1 MLLKDLSMA
10 NYVYLIRAD
19 GTDRYKIGKTDRDPE
34 IRLKE
39 LNRQQSAYPLLL
51 EYYVEVPDSAVAE
64 NHFHKRYQR
73 YRQHGEWFEMS
84 RSISAQVV
92 QDFKGYKPGVSNGA
106 GKPKPQKKS
115 QKKRRPG
122 RKASTPTISIILLLL
137 LAILLTQW
145 QKLPQ
150 LSKCAQALDFGL
162 CAKVIS
168 GQ

>member
-19 GTDRYKIGKTDRDPE
+19 GTERYKIGKTDRHPE
-34 IRLKE
+34 TRLKE

-64 NHFHKRYQR
+64 NHFHQRYQR

-84 RSISAQVV
+84 RAISAQVV
-92 QDFKGYKPGVSNGA
+92 QDFKGYKPGISNGA
-106 GKPKPQKKS
+106 GKPKPQRRS

-122 RKASTPTISIILLLL
+122 RKASTPTITIILLTL

-150 LSKCAQALDFGL
+150 ISKCSQALDFDL
-162 CAKVIS
+162 CARIIV
-168 GQ
+168 GR

>member
-1 MLLKDLSMA
+1 MT
-10 NYVYLIRAD
+10 NYIYLIRAE
-19 GTDRYKIGKTDRDPE
+19 GTERYKIGKTDRHPE
-34 IRLKE
+34 TRLKE

-51 EYYVEVPDSAVAE
+51 EYYVEVPDSALAE
-64 NHFHKRYQR
+64 NHFHQRYQR
-73 YRQHGEWFEMS
+73 HRQHGEWFELS

-92 QDFKGYKPGVSNGA
+92 QDFKGYKPGISRGT

-115 QKKRRPG
+115 QKKRRLG
-122 RKASTPTISIILLLL
+122 RKSSTPTITIILLLL

-162 CAKVIS
+162 CARVIS
-168 GQ
+168 GR